1 MPTNLAGWISADVD
15 TFVSETLADQHLLEQ
30 FSCGN
35 DALDTWLHKH
45 ALHAQSMRT
54 ARTFVW
60 NAGDQL
66 VVAYFSL
73 AAHLIVRADLPPRI
87 GRGAPDAIPSVLLAR
102 LALDR
107 SLHGQGFGGELL
119 VDALTRAVQASE
131 VAAARL
137 VVVDAINEAAA
148 SFYEHHGFT
157 AVPSNRQR
165 LVQKISDIAAAL
177 DG

>member
-1 MPTNLAGWISADVD
+1 VD
-15 TFVSETLADQHLLEQ
+15 NFVSETLAEQHLLER
-30 FSCGN
+30 FSCGKEG
-35 DALDTWLHKH
+35 LDTWLYKH
-45 ALHAQSMRT
+45 ARHAQSLRT

-60 NAGDQL
+60 DAGDQL

-73 AAHLIVRADLPPRI
+73 AAHLIVRADLPPKV
-87 GRGAPDAIPSVLLAR
+87 GRGAPNAIPAVLLAR
-102 LALDR
+102 MALDW
-107 SLHGQGFGGELL
+107 SLHGQGLGGELL

-157 AVPSNRQR
+157 AVPSNRLR